1 MTVNVIG
8 SLLIGFL
15 SIVLVEKFV
24 VPEEIRLA
32 VLVGLLGGFTT
43 FSAFSYETLNLIQ
56 QGNLAGAAGSV
67 IFTVVLCVAA
77 SFAGVA
83 LARIL

>member
-67 IFTVVLCVAA
+67 IFTVVLCVVA